1 MGLYDTIYV
10 YGTCPYCKEHDRFDA
25 QTNDLDMCMHTYEA
39 LPADWYSDKWQRK
52 MRVTLPVFKQYPLDK
67 SARVWKNQAERT
79 EAEATVSKDY
89 FNRKWIDVTL
99 SCLSKK
105 CRAFAVKRDIKR
117 QGIFSGFGRIFD
129 AKIRIKDGKLIGEF
143 FDIVKI
149 K

>member
-10 YGTCPYCKEHDRFDA
+10 YGTCPYCKEHDRYDA
-25 QTNDLDMCMHTYEA
+25 QTKDLDRCMYTYEA
-39 LPADWYSDKWQRK
+39 LPADWYSDKWR
-52 MRVTLPVFKQYPLDK
+52 